1 MVRICQGLPVPWR
14 DKLCLPGGVQG
25 GSEWPSTQSCESRK
39 LIQVTLKIPSSANH
53 LNKIFWFVI
62 ISEVP
67 YKLPSHLHPQTATL
81 SSAPPW
87 QPLPWP
93 GEIELSIPT
102 QPPARWETW
111 ASSLIPLNL
120 SLFLSP
126 RIMELLWERVGMTME
141 DKPLSSTKFSINK
154 CLCSLVSLS
163 YDHWFTSSF
172 SSASWEGRVC
182 LLSVSPAPSLEAY
195 GW

>member
-1 MVRICQGLPVPWR
+1 MPI
-14 DKLCLPGGVQG
+14 
-25 GSEWPSTQSCESRK
+25 T
-39 LIQVTLKIPSSANH
+39 I
-53 LNKIFWFVI
+53 NKIFSFVI

-67 YKLPSHLHPQTATL
+67 YQL
-81 SSAPPW
+81 
-87 QPLPWP
+87 PLPPSPTEFHSLLCTSMTASARP
-93 GEIELSIPT
+93 GETELSIPT

-126 RIMELLWERVGMTME
+126 CIMELLWERVGMTVE
-141 DKPLSSTKFSINK
+141 DKPLSSTKFSVNK
-154 CLCSLVSLS
+154 CLCSVVSLS

-172 SSASWEGRVC
+172 SSASWEGRIC